1 MVRAA
6 IIYITTFLFMIGLI
20 LLIFG
25 ASSNP
30 PSIGILVVGGY
41 FVTSAIIC
49 AALVTIVE
57 PRIQPKPI
65 SEEKQRLTTIE
76 EENEELCLD

>member
-25 ASSNP
+25 ASSN
-30 PSIGILVVGGY
+30 SIGILVVGGY